1 MQLVNVDSIFCPLL
15 LFVKTSHPSELQLKY
30 RVLILCWSDA
40 TLHRYAQMPFCYI
53 CSFHSEWWGNG
64 KVMMRPRVEGESRP
78 FIPSFLSTCWS
89 SPPPDRAMQST
100 VKRLVLNNHFQDSFK
115 LQKKLETHLDWN
127 LKLCTTKTQK
137 KIQDKL
143 SCRHIVTIKHSNMA
157 EQNVQQKK
165 KIQNNLSCT
174 HCNNQAQSI
183 AEENV
188 SRKMHRG
195 WRARCC
201 KDIYNIRLS
210 QHLSN
215 RPLEYSKRSMWTYLS
230 SEEKGEEDLYCRKNS
245 QP

>member
-1 MQLVNVDSIFCPLL
+1 MPHCIGMPKCLSV
-15 LFVKTSHPSELQLKY
+15 TSAVFIQSGEGMGKSCC
-30 RVLILCWSDA
+30 VL
-40 TLHRYAQMPFCYI
+40 
-53 CSFHSEWWGNG
+53 EW
-64 KVMMRPRVEGESRP
+64 KESRGHSSL
-78 FIPSFLSTCWS
+78 PSCQPVGH
-89 SPPPDRAMQST
+89 PPPDRAMQST

-143 SCRHIVTIKHSNMA
+143 SCRHSVTIKHSNMA

-165 KIQNNLSCT
+165 KIQNKLSCT

-201 KDIYNIRLS
+201 KDIYNTRLS
-210 QHLSN
+210 QHLIN
-215 RPLEYSKRSMWTYLS
+215 RPLEYSKRPMWTYLS